1 MKFSLP
7 FTCLFSLAAVL
18 PQLSCAPQNASSAA
32 PPKTPTAKVQATK
45 VQPTKVQ
52 TTAKPAAKAS
62 SADEA
67 KHLALLKKQDIA
79 LVAGL
84 RGQLLRLSMPYSE
97 RLKRKSNVWV
107 YLPPDYQK
115 TDARYPVAYI
125 LHGAPGGVRDCF
137 VNARVHRVAEKLITT
152 EQIAPLI
159 LVGWDGT
166 GPKGVEDTTYYLNR
180 RDGIAM
186 EDFTVRELVPW
197 IDAHFRTR
205 ANAQSRA
212 LIGFSAGGYGA
223 ANLGLKHPD
232 VWAVMASHSGF
243 FDPNDDPK
251 AMKRFLGPPGPLWQQ
266 NSPLR
271 LVRALPTGTRLHL
284 YMDVGADD
292 DLLDEFKTMEA
303 ELQARQIDFEAH
315 IFPGDHTWEFLTQHY
330 HDSLRFADE
339 RWKEMARE

>member
-1 MKFSLP
+1 MKFNLSISCI
-7 FTCLFSLAAVL
+7 FALATVL
-18 PQLSCAPQNASSAA
+18 PQLSCAPQNASTAA
-32 PPKTPTAKVQATK
+32 PPKTIATK
-45 VQPTKVQ
+45 PQA
-52 TTAKPAAKAS
+52 TAKPTATL
-62 SADEA
+62 SADKA

-84 RGQLLRLSMPYSE
+84 RGQLLRLSMPYSS

-107 YLPPDYQK
+107 YLPPNYQEQ
-115 TDARYPVAYI
+115 TNARYPVAYI

-137 VNARVHRVAEKLITT
+137 VNARVHRVAEKLITSG
-152 EQIAPLI
+152 QIASLI

-186 EDFTVRELVPW
+186 EDFTVQELVPW

-205 ANAQSRA
+205 ADAQSRA

-223 ANLGLKHPD
+223 ANLGLKHPK
-232 VWAVMASHSGF
+232 VWTVMASHSGF

-251 AMKRFLGPPGPLWQQ
+251 AMTRFLGSPGPLWQQ

-292 DLLDEFKTMEA
+292 DLLDEFKKMEA
-303 ELQARQIDFEAH
+303 ELQARHIDFEAH

-339 RWKEMARE
+339 RWKEMAEK

>member
-1 MKFSLP
+1 MKFNLP

-18 PQLSCAPQNASSAA
+18 PQLSCAPQNASTAA
-32 PPKTPTAKVQATK
+32 PPKSSLTKVQAM
-45 VQPTKVQ
+45 
-52 TTAKPAAKAS
+52 AKPATRTQ
-62 SADEA
+62 SADAA

-84 RGQLLRLSMPYSE
+84 HGQLLRLSMPYSP

-107 YLPPDYQK
+107 YLPPNYRQQAN
-115 TDARYPVAYI
+115 ARYPVAYI

-137 VNARVHRVAEKLITT
+137 VNARVHRVAEKLIAAN
-152 EQIAPLI
+152 QIAPLI

-186 EDFTVRELVPW
+186 EDFTVHELVPW

-232 VWAVMASHSGF
+232 VWSVMASHSGF
-243 FDPNDDPK
+243 FDPNDDAK
-251 AMKRFLGPPGPLWQQ
+251 AMKRFLGAPGPLWKQ
-266 NSPLR
+266 NSPLS
-271 LVRALPTGTRLHL
+271 LVRALPIGTRLHL

-292 DLLDEFKTMEA
+292 DLLGEFKKMEA
-303 ELQARQIDFEAH
+303 ELKARQIDFEAH

-330 HDSLRFADE
+330 HDSLRFADA
-339 RWKEMARE
+339 RWKEMEKQ